1 MSGNEINKMQVNAS
15 RGITVDRVEFG
26 ARVRKAIK
34 VDPQII
40 GLIVCLVLLVAY
52 FGFASPYFLSVQNL
66 TNMLLSV
73 SVIGTMA
80 AMSTLVLISRG
91 LDLSVG
97 SIVGLS
103 GVVAALV
110 IQSSGSVVGGLLA
123 GLAVS
128 GLCGLVN
135 AALFVHLGI
144 NSIIVTIG
152 TLSIYRGA
160 AFVIS
165 NGQTVNVLS
174 EPMLLLGAGRFVGIP
189 YSVLLMLVLFIACH
203 FIATYTTIGRSLYA
217 IGANPRASVLSGLHL
232 GRYRY
237 GVFIANGVCAG
248 LAGLLLIGQ
257 AATAVPTAGTGYE
270 LLVITAVLL
279 GGASLHGGAGKILGT
294 LLGVVIIGVLS
305 NGMTLVGIDS
315 YYQVIAQGI
324 LLLTAVA
331 LDRIRQ
337 GRTIDE

>member
-1 MSGNEINKMQVNAS
+1 MSGMTGH
-15 RGITVDRVEFG
+15 GIAFG
-26 ARVRKAIK
+26 ARALKAMN
-34 VDPQII
+34 VDPQIF
-40 GLIVCLVLLVAY
+40 GLVVFLVLLVAG
-52 FGFASPYFLSVQNL
+52 FGFASPYFISVHNL

-73 SVIGTMA
+73 SVLGTMA

-97 SIVGLS
+97 SVVGLC

-110 IQSSGSVVGGLLA
+110 IQSTGSVVAGLLA
-123 GLAVS
+123 GLTVS

-152 TLSIYRGA
+152 TLSVYRGA

-174 EPMLLLGAGRFVGIP
+174 EPMLQIGAGRLFGIP
-189 YSVLLMLVLFIACH
+189 YSVLLMLVLFGLCH

-217 IGANPRASVLSGLHL
+217 IGANPRASTLSGVHL

-257 AATAVPTAGTGYE
+257 AATAVPTSGTGYE

-279 GGASLHGGAGKILGT
+279 GGASLNGGAGKILGT
-294 LLGVVIIGVLS
+294 LLGVIIIGVLS
-305 NGMTLVGIDS
+305 NGMTLLGIDS
-315 YYQVIAQGI
+315 FYQMIAHGI
-324 LLLTAVA
+324 LLLAAVA

-337 GRTIDE
+337 GRTVDE